1 MRAIGKVRLRLP
13 YWPREG
19 YLVGG
24 AVRDLYYRLSP
35 TDLDFLVPD
44 PAAEAARAASA
55 LGGAVVPLKEG
66 VVRVNTGTLVL
77 DFAPLPEGGL
87 FADLLRRD
95 YTVNALAA
103 SGSGAVFGLPPAAH
117 DLEHRVLRAISY
129 TAFEADPLRSLR
141 GVRLWTT
148 HGLRPEPTTWRWIR
162 RHAHALRFGKKPAW
176 ERVFDEFKKILQSP
190 HAAFGVQKLRE
201 SGLLAAYLPELAN
214 AKDVPQGGYHH
225 TDVFGHTLEAL
236 AYLTEAFPQSPLSLR
251 LAVLLHDLA
260 KPLVRQWDENRDY
273 WRFFY
278 HDEDG
283 AWLARAVL
291 RRLRAGKALEER
303 VFALIRHHM
312 KTPPESERALRRW
325 VYRYRGL
332 LPDLLL
338 LQIADRA
345 ASRGPRAN
353 PEEVHRLKRTL
364 HRVQQILKTL
374 PEKPLLS
381 GREIIAL
388 LGIGPGPRVG
398 EAQQALLLAQ
408 AEGRVRSHEEAK
420 IFLLWWY
427 EAKAQD
433 A

>member
-1 MRAIGKVRLRLP
+1 M
-13 YWPREG
+13 
-19 YLVGG
+19 GG
-24 AVRDLYYRLSP
+24 AVRDLYYRKTP

-44 PAAEAARAASA
+44 PAAEAERAAEL
-55 LGGAVVPLKEG
+55 LGGAVIPLKEG
-66 VVRVNTGTLVL
+66 VVRVNTGSLVL
-77 DFAPLPEGGL
+77 DFAPLPEKGL

-103 SGSGAVFGLPPAAH
+103 NRRGAIFGPPVAAF
-117 DLEHRVLRAISY
+117 DLEHRVLRALSY
-129 TAFEADPLRSLR
+129 AAFEADPLRSLR

-148 HGLRPEPTTWRWIR
+148 HGLRPEPTTWGWIR
-162 RHAHALRFGKKPAW
+162 RHAAALRFGKKPAW
-176 ERVFDEFKKILQSP
+176 ERVFDELKKILLSP
-190 HAAFGVQKLRE
+190 RAAFGVHKLLE

-214 AKDVPQGGYHH
+214 AKGVPQGGYHH
-225 TDVFGHTLEAL
+225 ADVFGHTLEAL
-236 AYLTEAFPQSPLSLR
+236 AYLVQAFPKSPISLR
-251 LAVLLHDLA
+251 LAALFHDMA
-260 KPLVRQWDENRDY
+260 KPLVRQWDEVRGY

-291 RRLRAGKALEER
+291 RRLRSGRELEDR
-303 VFALIRHHM
+303 VFALVRHHM
-312 KTPPESERALRRW
+312 KTPPDNERALRRW

-345 ASRGPRAN
+345 ASRGPLTD
-353 PEEVHRLKRTL
+353 PEEVHRLKKTL
-364 HRVQQILKTL
+364 RRVEKILKAM

-388 LGIGPGPRVG
+388 LGIEPGPRVG
-398 EAQQALLLAQ
+398 EAQRALLLAQ

-420 IFLLWWY
+420 IFLLWWH
-427 EAKAQD
+427 EAQAQD